1 MTDAELSDL
10 ARRALAAT
18 SGEAQARVLHE
29 RRVGRNPPALE
40 ERIVVEIASV
50 SDGRVGVA
58 TATEAGDNALS
69 QLAAAA
75 GQARAGDARGSY
87 PGLPAP
93 AAGRPHDGWDPAV
106 ARLEAD
112 ALPPTV
118 AEARASRMALV
129 SSNGIDVLERR
140 TRVIGTDGSAAVG
153 TAALEAAMAAWPGRG
168 VATADRGAAPIAA
181 GEYRTVLSPAAV
193 AALLGALGDITLNG
207 LAVAEGR
214 SPLAGRLG
222 TRVAASAINLSESPR
237 FTGTLPRSYDAE
249 GVPVAPMPLI
259 QDGVAHRVVHDTRSA
274 ALAGGGAASTG
285 HAGRP
290 GGTPGGPRPRNLVLV
305 GGGADGEAELF
316 APVDAGVH
324 VTALR
329 DVHVVDA
336 SAGVIGALAEGRLL
350 RGGEPAESFAPA
362 RFTGSP
368 LDVLAA
374 VEALTMRQRLFA
386 PGTVCPAL
394 RAGVLRLSPA

>member
-58 TATEAGDNALS
+58 TATEAGDDALS

-93 AAGRPHDGWDPAV
+93 AAGRPHDGWDPAGRAPRGRRAAAHRRGGASLADG
-106 ARLEAD
+106 ARLLERHRR
-112 ALPPTV
+112 
-118 AEARASRMALV
+118 ARAAHSRDRDGRERGGR
-129 SSNGIDVLERR
+129 NGRAR
-140 TRVIGTDGSAAVG
+140 GGDGGVAG
-153 TAALEAAMAAWPGRG
+153 PR

-222 TRVAASAINLSESPR
+222 TRVAASATNLSESPR